1 MEKEISDMFDLVATL
16 LILCICMATG
26 VSSAIRDD
34 REVIGYEAS
43 YKDKT
48 AEVKYTPSLKV
59 YGNYDG
65 TLTQGE
71 VLLTMQLQDHGAMKE
86 KRICVANKSYKMSMS
101 DSENEGKMGPA
112 AIADGEVV

>member
-48 AEVKYTPSLKV
+48 AEVKYTPSLK
-59 YGNYDG
+59 YMEIMMERLHKGKFFLRCNYR
-65 TLTQGE
+65 
-71 VLLTMQLQDHGAMKE
+71 TMV
-86 KRICVANKSYKMSMS
+86 R
-101 DSENEGKMGPA
+101 
-112 AIADGEVV
+112 